1 MRELGNVGMREC
13 ENERMKA
20 CGNEEMREWMLLSKA
35 TAISNIP

>member
-13 ENERMKA
+13 ENERMKE